1 MSFVN
6 KRYLIKLT
14 ILLSL
19 VVFVLLTGTAML
31 AAELEPIKVGTI
43 FPRSGPIALLG
54 EQAWHGADIARRIVN
69 EMGGVNGREVVFVD
83 ADAPDSQT
91 ASTEAGRLISQYG
104 VKVIIGSLTS
114 GNALAISAVAERNG
128 VVLWETSGIS
138 DEITSKGYKYLFRTC
153 DKGSNRGKAAMHLV
167 AEVVAPRLGIPLNV
181 IKVAVANED
190 SSYGEAQIDAL
201 LKEAEKLGINVVI
214 HERYSS
220 STIDLTAMIFRLKE
234 KEPDVIFAV
243 SYVNDAILFWNQA
256 QQYSLNFKAFIG
268 GGGGWSDPQFGK
280 VQGRAANGIFD
291 IDMPSNIDINKYKM
305 DSTRQLAKKFRSM
318 YLKESGENEVPLS
331 AEVVFTGTY
340 ILLNDVLPKAG
351 PSYDADGIVE
361 AAKTLDIKETI
372 MGWTVHFDET
382 NQNEGA
388 TPVTYQWQDGKTVI
402 VWPFQW
408 AEKEI
413 ENIPLP
419 IFLK

>member
-1 MSFVN
+1 MNFVN
-6 KRYLIKLT
+6 KKYLIKLT
-14 ILLSL
+14 ILMSL
-19 VVFVLLTGTAML
+19 VIFILFSGVVLAVE
-31 AAELEPIKVGTI
+31 AEPIKIGTI

-91 ASTEAGRLISQYG
+91 ASTEAGRLISQHE
-104 VKVIIGSLTS
+104 VQAIIGSLTS
-114 GNALAISAVAERNG
+114 GNALAISAVIEREG

-138 DEITSKGYKYLFRTC
+138 DEITSKGYEYVFRTC

-167 AEVVAPRLGIPLNV
+167 AEVVAPRLGIPLNE

-190 SSYGEAQIDAL
+190 SSYGEAQVDAL
-201 LKEAEKLGINVVI
+201 LKEAEKLGINVVT

-220 STIDLTAMIFRLKE
+220 STIDLTAMMLRLKE
-234 KEPDVIFAV
+234 KEPDVVFAV

-280 VQGRAANGIFD
+280 VQGQGANGILV
-291 IDMPSNIDINKYKM
+291 IDMPSNIDSNKYKM
-305 DSTRQLAKKFRSM
+305 DSTRQLAEKFRSM
-318 YLKESGENEVPLS
+318 YLKESGEDKVPLS

-340 ILLNDVLPKAG
+340 ILLHDVLPKAG
-351 PSYDADGIVE
+351 PSYDADSIVE
-361 AAKTLDIKETI
+361 AAKTLDINETI

-388 TPVTYQWQDGKTVI
+388 TPVASQWKDGGTTL

-419 IFLK
+419 VFLK